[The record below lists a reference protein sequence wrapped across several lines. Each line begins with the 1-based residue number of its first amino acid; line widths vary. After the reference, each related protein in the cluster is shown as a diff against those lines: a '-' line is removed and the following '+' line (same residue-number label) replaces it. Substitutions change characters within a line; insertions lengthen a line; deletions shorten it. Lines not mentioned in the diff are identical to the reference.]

1 MKQLKKLLFLLTFS
15 LALTTTTMAQIS
27 FLDAQ
32 KEGTSTDYKVIGY
45 TNNSTPW
52 VIDRYDVQPGESGT
66 VLIRYNGADQ
76 NGLSANRWKIV
87 RFSRTPQ
94 GVLTVKN
101 VQSLYTNND
110 TGMTTIDYTVTAS
123 GGQILITVTGSSS
136 VLMHSLRVEILS
148 GVLQ

>member
-1 MKQLKKLLFLLTFS
+1 MKQIKHIFFS
-15 LALTTTTMAQIS
+15 LALFLISLTTMAQTDFNS
-27 FLDAQ
+27 AQ
-32 KEGTSTDYKVIGY
+32 KEGTETDYKVIGY
-45 TNNSTPW
+45 TNNATPW
-52 VIDRYDVQPGESGT
+52 VINRYDALIGESGT
-66 VLIRYNGADQ
+66 ALIRYNAADQ

-87 RFSRTPQ
+87 RFSRTPA

-110 TGMTTIDYTVTAS
+110 TGMNGVDYTVTAS
-123 GGQILITVTGSSS
+123 GGQILITITGSNS